1 MHDATVEFQDDGGG
15 CARPPVDEGVRAH
28 STRCYRSP
36 PRVSKVIT
44 VLSGGVGAARLLRA
58 LSVVVDPRE
67 ITAVVNVGDDLVL
80 NGLTICPDLDTI
92 TYTLAGLNNDELGW
106 GLLGESWRVMDELEQ
121 LGGAS
126 WFRLG
131 DRDLATHLY
140 RSQRLSEGATKT
152 QVTAELCD
160 HHGVALRVLPVTDDV
175 VATQFDTDVGRL
187 NFQEYFV
194 RHHHDVKVAAIDIV
208 GALEARATQ
217 EVIESLAS
225 ASRIVIAPSNPL
237 ISIDPILR
245 VGGVRAMLERRRD
258 DVVAVS
264 PIIDGRALKGPADRL
279 LADMGHD
286 VSCVG
291 VVDFYKG
298 LVGTWI
304 IDEADASRAD
314 VIRSRGVKVIVTTT
328 IMADAHNAQRLAHA
342 VIS

>member
-1 MHDATVEFQDDGGG
+1 M
-15 CARPPVDEGVRAH
+15 
-28 STRCYRSP
+28 
-36 PRVSKVIT
+36 VIT

-58 LSVVVDPRE
+58 LSDVVDPHE
-67 ITAVVNVGDDLVL
+67 IIAVVNVGDDLVL

-106 GLLGESWRVMDELEQ
+106 GLAGESWRVMDELEQ

-140 RSQRLSEGATKT
+140 RSQRLNEGATKSE
-152 QVTAELCD
+152 VTAELCA
-160 HHGVALRVLPVTDDV
+160 HHGLAIRVLPVTNDV
-175 VATQFDTDVGRL
+175 VATQFDTEVGRL

-194 RHHHDVKVAAIDIV
+194 RHHHNVKVTAIDIV
-208 GALEARATQ
+208 GADEARATT
-217 EVIESLAS
+217 EVIESLTS

-245 VGGVRAMLERRRD
+245 VRGVREILERRRD

-279 LADMGHD
+279 LAEMGHD

-304 IDEADASRAD
+304 IDEADESQAGA
-314 VIRSRGVKVIVTTT
+314 VRSRGVNVIVTTT
-328 IMADAHNAQRLAHA
+328 IMADPHHAQRLAGA
-342 VIS
+342 VVA

>member
-1 MHDATVEFQDDGGG
+1 
-15 CARPPVDEGVRAH
+15 
-28 STRCYRSP
+28 
-36 PRVSKVIT
+36 VIT

-106 GLLGESWRVMDELEQ
+106 GLSGESWRVMDELEQ

-194 RHHHDVKVAAIDIV
+194 RHHHDVKVTAIDIV

-217 EVIESLAS
+217 EVVESLAS